1 RGETFVTRKITRG
14 VARIELGLEQ
24 TLYLGNLEAKR
35 DWGHA
40 KDYVEGMHMILQ
52 ADKPDDFVLATG
64 ETRSVRELVELSFAQ
79 VGRRIEWRGKGVD
92 ETGVD
97 AKSGKIVV
105 RIDPTYFRP
114 TEVDLLVGDASKAQK
129 VLGWK
134 PKRSFAQLVEE
145 MMAGDLAEAKRD
157 IANGKRTV

>member
-1 RGETFVTRKITRG
+1 
-14 VARIELGLEQ
+14 
-24 TLYLGNLEAKR
+24 
-35 DWGHA
+35 WGHA